1 MSTLPRAAAPVPF
14 VDLASQHAEIAAEV
28 EAGLASVFAATA
40 FVDGP
45 AVADFEHQYASFVG
59 VEHCVGVANGTDALE
74 LALRA
79 AGVRAGGEVIVPAN
93 TFIATAEAT
102 SRIGA
107 VPVPVDVDDER
118 LLIDPDLVGAAI
130 TERTQAVVA
139 VHLFGQ
145 LAPMARLKEV
155 CDAAGVPL
163 VEDAA
168 QSQGARTAGGGSGG
182 LATIGATSFYPGKNL
197 GAAGDAGAVTTD
209 DATLAAE
216 VRRLRN
222 HGSSTRYV
230 HDVIGMNSRLDT
242 VQAVYLRA
250 KLDRLEKWNEL
261 RVRAAARYDRL
272 LADVPGVRRPL
283 PGAEG
288 EHVWHL
294 YVVRVDE
301 RDRVLAELNA
311 AGVGAGIH
319 YPYPVHLTGAYAH
332 LGLGPGTAPVAEA
345 AAGEI
350 LSLPMHPHLTEAMQ
364 DRVVEVL
371 RAAVAGGAR

>member
-1 MSTLPRAAAPVPF
+1 MNTPTHVPF

-28 EAGLASVFAATA
+28 EAGIAAVFAATA

-45 AVADFEHQYASFVG
+45 AVADFEQQYAEFVG
-59 VEHCVGVANGTDALE
+59 TDHCVGVANGTDALE

-79 AGVRAGGEVIVPAN
+79 AGVGAGGEVVIPAN
-93 TFIATAEAT
+93 TFVATAEAV

-118 LLIDPDLVGAAI
+118 LLIDPARVEAAI
-130 TERTQAVVA
+130 TDRTQAVVA

-145 LAPMARLKEV
+145 LAPMARLAEI
-155 CDAAGVPL
+155 CEAAGVTL

-168 QSQGARTAGGGSGG
+168 QSQGARLSGRGSGG
-182 LATIGATSFYPGKNL
+182 LALVGATSFYPGKNL

-209 DATLAAE
+209 DATVAAE
-216 VRRLRN
+216 LRRLRN

-242 VQAVYLRA
+242 IQAVYLRA
-250 KLDRLEKWNEL
+250 KLDRLDKWNEL

-272 LADVPGVRRPL
+272 LADVPHVRRPAV
-283 PGAEG
+283 GAEG
-288 EHVWHL
+288 QHVWHL
-294 YVVRVDE
+294 YVVRVAD
-301 RDRVLAELNA
+301 RDRVLVELGR

-319 YPYPVHLTGAYAH
+319 YPFPVHLTGAYAH
-332 LGLGPGTAPVAEA
+332 LGLGRGTAPVAEA

-350 LSLPMHPHLTEAMQ
+350 LSLPIHPHLTEAMQ

-371 RAAVAGGAR
+371 AAAVSRGGAS